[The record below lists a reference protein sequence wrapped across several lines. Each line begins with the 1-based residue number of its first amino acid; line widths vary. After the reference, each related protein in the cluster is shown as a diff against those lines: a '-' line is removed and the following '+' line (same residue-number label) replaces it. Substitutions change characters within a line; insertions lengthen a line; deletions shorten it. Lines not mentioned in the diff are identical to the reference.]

1 MKLITQCL
9 TTVFLL
15 LISWQ
20 ASANL
25 LINPTRVSLAH
36 GERSTE
42 ITLIN
47 TSQVTNTYRMEWVEK
62 QAKQGGGYDD
72 LTDEQAAR
80 FPTSSQMIRFSPR
93 QVTLAPNERQTVR
106 IAVRRPSDL
115 AEGEYRSHLMFRA
128 LPPPKTPDSPALAEG
143 ASTAINI
150 VLSFA
155 IPVVIRQGQPDY
167 ALDLSSA
174 GIRFD
179 PANQQGEV
187 SVNLTRSGKHSTVG
201 DLEAYWTPKGGSE
214 RLIAKIGEYSLW
226 PELKH
231 NTAKLGWVG
240 AEFVPA
246 DGQLRV
252 VYKGSKE
259 FRGTTFFDKTIN
271 INRSAIKT
279 TPST

>member
-115 AEGEYRSHLMFRA
+115 AEGEYHTNVVMSVLAGRSLVLCREGLADPQAAQALVDAWHGHCVELDAAEKNAFAGNCIVVREPELLMSQSGV
-128 LPPPKTPDSPALAEG
+128 DSLRPATRQALAAQG
-143 ASTAINI
+143 WQLQP
-150 VLSFA
+150 VPLSQ
-155 IPVVIRQGQPDY
+155 IE
-167 ALDLSSA
+167 LA
-174 GIRFD
+174 GGSLRCCV
-179 PANQQGEV
+179 GEV
-187 SVNLTRSGKHSTVG
+187 
-201 DLEAYWTPKGGSE
+201 
-214 RLIAKIGEYSLW
+214 
-226 PELKH
+226 
-231 NTAKLGWVG
+231 
-240 AEFVPA
+240 F
-246 DGQLRV
+246 
-252 VYKGSKE
+252 
-259 FRGTTFFDKTIN
+259 
-271 INRSAIKT
+271 
-279 TPST
+279 